1 MANIVDYL
9 AWRGDLTFAE
19 RPFNDVD
26 NIILSTLSYLDFT
39 DIVPGPGKGAV
50 SLAQASNRVL
60 EETEGNVD
68 LRVRSLARLDPKMLL
83 RLSSSRRFG
92 HILLHDC
99 VDKLDA
105 GRSLQF
111 AALQMDITP
120 ELTYV
125 SFRGTDSSLVGW
137 REDFMLSFTIT
148 EAQREALTYLECAL
162 ADARSRGRK
171 VYVGGHSKGGNLAI
185 YAALSCP
192 ADLQDVIACIWNN
205 DGPGISHKII
215 PTSPREL
222 FGERYR
228 RIVPAYDMVG
238 IIFEHSND
246 PRTVVASSVTGAWQH
261 DPFTWKVLP
270 RGVEEADDLSSESK
284 IMRSA
289 LKAWLSNVSLEE
301 RAVLVDQF
309 FDALEASGATT
320 LSEVTESVQSMK
332 TVLSAMGGMDD
343 STKDLLR
350 SLAGN
355 MVAKTMESAANAAFR
370 AAQGV
375 MEELKKLPEAD
386 RDAVE

>member
-26 NIILSTLSYLDFT
+26 NIVLSTLSYLDFT
-39 DIVPGPGKGAV
+39 DIVPGPGKGSV
-50 SLAQASNRVL
+50 SLAQAINRVL
-60 EETEGNVD
+60 EVTEGNVA
-68 LRVRSLARLDPKMLL
+68 LRVRSLTRLDPRLLL
-83 RLSSSRRFG
+83 RLASSHRFG

-111 AALQMDITP
+111 AAIQMDISP
-120 ELTYV
+120 EITYV
-125 SFRGTDSSLVGW
+125 SFRGTDSTLVGW
-137 REDFMLSFTIT
+137 RENFMLSFTIT
-148 EAQREALTYLECAL
+148 GAQREALTYLECAL
-162 ADARSRGRK
+162 AEARSRGRK

-192 ADLQDVIACIWNN
+192 ADLQEVIERIWNN

-215 PTSPREL
+215 PVSPRVL

-238 IIFEHSND
+238 IIFEHGDD
-246 PRTVVASSVTGAWQH
+246 PRTVVASSVLGARQH

-270 RGVEEADDLSSESK
+270 RGVEELDDLSPESK

-289 LKAWLSNVSLEE
+289 LMAWLSNVSLEE
-301 RAVLVDQF
+301 RAFLVDQF
-309 FDALEASGATT
+309 FDALEASGAHT
-320 LSEVTESVQSMK
+320 LTEVTESIQSMRI
-332 TVLSAMGGMDD
+332 VLTAMGDMDE
-343 STKDLLR
+343 STKNLLR
-350 SLAGN
+350 SLAGS
-355 MVAKTMESAANAAFR
+355 MVAKTVESAANAAFR

-375 MEELKKLPEAD
+375 MDELKKLPESTSNAI
-386 RDAVE
+386 E